1 VEDSSGHVPD
11 FVNNIENVKLLIIR
25 FSSIGD
31 LTQALSIPSFVT
43 SYEPQA
49 QIHFITR
56 SDLAPLLKNHPH
68 IHRIWALEK
77 AAGLKGL
84 IRIISK
90 LRSENFTH
98 IYDAHNN
105 LRSAL
110 IRFLIWKPK
119 KLVRP
124 MMRFKRFLLIR
135 FHINLFEKPFS
146 GQRDLIKP
154 LEKWNYKFR
163 LPPPPQLF
171 LDQNV
176 INEANDLLK
185 SFHVDE
191 FIALAP
197 SATYELKRWP
207 ILYWKKLIQLNPD
220 KKFVVLA
227 GPADHFTFEL
237 NDLENVV
244 NLTGQTTLLQSA
256 AIILKARA
264 TVCNDT
270 GLLHFAE
277 QFGKPTIALMG
288 PAPFGFPSRATTRI
302 LEKELWCRP
311 CSKHGQGPCRNPIFQ
326 DCLRSISA
334 EVVSKNLREIV

>member
-1 VEDSSGHVPD
+1 LEDSSGHVPD
-11 FVNNIENVKLLIIR
+11 FVNNIESVKLLIIR

-31 LTQALSIPSFVT
+31 LTQALSIPSFVA
-43 SYEPQA
+43 SYEPKA
-49 QIHFITR
+49 EIHFITR

-68 IHRIWALEK
+68 VHRIWAVEK
-77 AAGLKGL
+77 VAGIKGL
-84 IRIISK
+84 LQIILK
-90 LRSENFTH
+90 LRKENFTH

-110 IRFLIWKPK
+110 IRFLIWKPR

-124 MMRFKRFLLIR
+124 MKRLKRFLLIR

-154 LEKWNYKFR
+154 LEKWNFKFK

-171 LDQNV
+171 LDQDV
-176 INEANDLLK
+176 ITEAEQILSEFKVKD
-185 SFHVDE
+185 

-207 ILYWKKLIQLNPD
+207 ILFWKKLIQLNPD

-227 GPADHFTFEL
+227 GPEDHFTFEL

-244 NLTGQTTLLQSA
+244 NLTGQTNLLQSA
-256 AIILKARA
+256 AIIMKSSAA
-264 TVCNDT
+264 VCNDT

-277 QFGKPTIALMG
+277 QFGKPSLALMG
-288 PAPFGFPSRATTRI
+288 PAPFGFPSRPTTRI

-311 CSKHGQGPCRNPIFQ
+311 CSKHGQGPCRNPNFQ
-326 DCLRSISA
+326 DCLRSISP
-334 EVVSKNLREIV
+334 ETVSKNLREIT